1 MRDENI
7 IIYAFQGLCGG
18 HFTTEIGVLS
28 SPSHTN
34 EDTYT
39 RDCVYIIS
47 RPNGTYVT
55 LNTVVMDIAKTED
68 YLEIRDGNSEKSPL
82 IGKFL
87 GKTIPKT
94 MQTTGN
100 MLWMR

>member
-1 MRDENI
+1 MREENI

-18 HFTTEIGVLS
+18 HFITESGVLS

-47 RPNGTYVT
+47 RPNGTYV
-55 LNTVVMDIAKTED
+55 VMDIATED